1 VPLQEFLARLHC
13 LQDVKIKV
21 AAYFRHRALNGVV
34 HQITR
39 YDRVLSARRN
49 SNAYMSRGMTRRWL
63 QNDLITDSVACF
75 DQRMKAG
82 IDDRKDRVLI
92 DYFCFEYCVRNLRNN
107 IAI

>member
-1 VPLQEFLARLHC
+1 
-13 LQDVKIKV
+13 
-21 AAYFRHRALNGVV
+21 
-34 HQITR
+34 
-39 YDRVLSARRN
+39 
-49 SNAYMSRGMTRRWL
+49 MTRRWL